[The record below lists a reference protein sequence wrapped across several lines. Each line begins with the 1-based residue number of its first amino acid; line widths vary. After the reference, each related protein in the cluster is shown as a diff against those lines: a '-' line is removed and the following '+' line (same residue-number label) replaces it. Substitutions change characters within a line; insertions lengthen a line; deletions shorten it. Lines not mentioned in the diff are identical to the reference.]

1 MGLGDRHVH
10 NILIDVKS
18 GELVHIDFGVAF
30 DIGKGLPI
38 PEKVPFRLTRDLVD
52 GLGCLRTDGCYFT
65 SFCYHTMKSL
75 RSVSS
80 LVEGV
85 VEVLVHDPLYR
96 WCLDPRK
103 LIAQQ
108 QPAQQQTEEE
118 GPLCQMICDN
128 LAKTTGN
135 QSAKSAVLQVRAKL
149 SGVDCSTGS
158 QTLSV
163 EAHVQR
169 LLRQSTNSRALAHMF
184 SGWAPWL

>member
-65 SFCYHTMKSL
+65 SFCYWQSL

-108 QPAQQQTEEE
+108 QPAQQQT
-118 GPLCQMICDN
+118 GTY
-128 LAKTTGN
+128 TTRHGRHKRITFIN
-135 QSAKSAVLQVRAKL
+135 IVNMHRYILP
-149 SGVDCSTGS
+149 
-158 QTLSV
+158 SV
-163 EAHVQR
+163 VQ
-169 LLRQSTNSRALAHMF
+169 LLPHNCYCTDT
-184 SGWAPWL
+184 